1 MSCIPQHLKLVGV
14 LAVLLVFCCTDL
26 ASSQPP
32 DGFVDASTFGGGF
45 NSEDAT
51 NALQSA
57 INSGSNV
64 WVPNMGTDWIVNP
77 IFLTQ
82 SNQTIRFDEGVVVVA
97 KPGGFLG
104 SHDVLFSNITRENV
118 RLEGYGATFRMQQQD
133 YLTRAYLPNEF
144 RAAIG
149 SYAPNGFEI
158 VGVTIENAGGDGIYL
173 GNTSGDASRNILVQD
188 VVIDNAFR
196 NGISII
202 AAKDVTID
210 NVVISSTSGHA
221 PQAGIDFEP
230 NNNQEGI
237 ENVVIRNSIIVGNFA
252 QGIIWSLADTPLIHP
267 VTGIVENVTVI
278 GNGTYG
284 LDLLKGGLPGWTIK
298 DSLIVDNF
306 GAGFSVGRDCHS
318 PPMTYDCT
326 SVQAIEHSAFWG
338 NLGGVLDG
346 QALLGTGSITDK
358 QPIFVAEFVSTDLNH
373 PHFMYLD
380 SSTPL
385 AITRGA
391 SDGSYMGAR
400 PVVLPDG
407 TIPLY
412 EFQWVPGG
420 GSWHDSSSWSPTGFP
435 DGSFAVAQLTTSTAG
450 ATIVQVNEPATVHRL
465 EINGNSSYRVIG
477 SGGLQFDGIGDS
489 GSVVVTGGDHR
500 FAIDVEAMVDTTI
513 SIAEGASLT
522 FPVEFSFDGVTVTKE
537 EQGVLY
543 VDGPVGP
550 GSGLLEVQG
559 GTVAG
564 QGTLNGHL
572 LMSSGTLAPGHDVGQ
587 LTIAGDLTLGGSA
600 VLELDIGGLASED
613 FDFLSVDG
621 TASLAGSLEVVLG
634 NGYQPEPGTQFLVAT
649 ASTMVDTGFALTGL
663 NAGNFEIQISGTTLV
678 LEAID
683 GGLAG
688 DYNKNG
694 VVDAADYVIWR
705 DTLGSTVDLQGDGD
719 GNGVVTQAD
728 YFFWKVRF
736 GNSTAGTAPTA
747 VPEPGTWLLVILGL
761 LITGY
766 PRIFST

>member
-1 MSCIPQHLKLVGV
+1 MVSLLALGV
-14 LAVLLVFCCTDL
+14 MLCWSGVAF
-26 ASSQPP
+26 SQPP
-32 DGFVDASTFGGGF
+32 AGFVDASTFGGGF
-45 NSEDAT
+45 DPADAT
-51 NALQSA
+51 SALQAA
-57 INSGSNV
+57 IDSGSDV

-133 YLTRAYLPNEF
+133 YLTPAYLPNEF

-210 NVVISSTSGHA
+210 NVVISSTSGHS

-230 NNNQEGI
+230 NNNLEGI
-237 ENVVIRNSIIVGNFA
+237 ENVVIRDSIIVGNFA
-252 QGIIWSLADTPLIHP
+252 QGIIWSLADTPLIPP
-267 VTGIVENVTVI
+267 VTGTVENVTVI

-358 QPIFVAEFVSTDLNH
+358 QPIFVAEFVSTDLHH

-380 SSTPL
+380 PGTPL
-385 AITRGA
+385 EITQGA

-400 PVVLPDG
+400 PVLWPEG
-407 TIPLY
+407 TEPLDQY
-412 EFQWVPGG
+412 EWVPTGSGNWHAATSWVPAGVPGG
-420 GSWHDSSSWSPTGFP
+420 SLAD
-435 DGSFAVAQLTTSTAG
+435 ARLTTATAP
-450 ATIVQVNEPATVHRL
+450 ATIVQVNSTATVHRL
-465 EINGNSSYRVIG
+465 EINSGSSYRMIG
-477 SGGLQFDGIGDS
+477 TGRLELAGTGDRVGI
-489 GSVVVTGGDHR
+489 VVTGGDHR
-500 FAIDVEAMVDTTI
+500 VAIDVEADADATL

-522 FPVEFSFDGVTVTKE
+522 FPAAFSFDGVTVTKD
-537 EQGVLY
+537 EQGALY
-543 VDGPVGP
+543 VDSPADTS
-550 GSGLLEVQG
+550 SGLLEVQG
-559 GTVAG
+559 GTVG
-564 QGTLNGHL
+564 GEGTLNGDL

-587 LTIAGDLTLGGSA
+587 LAIAGDLALGGSA

-678 LEAID
+678 LEATG

-705 DTLGSTVDLQGDGD
+705 DTLGSTVDLRGDGD

-728 YFFWKVRF
+728 YLFWKVRF
-736 GNSTAGTAPTA
+736 GNSTAGAATTA
-747 VPEPGTWLLVILGL
+747 VPEPGTWLLVMLGL